1 MVSPGAGV
9 FLLFGLCLSLEYRG
23 PLRSRLPGD
32 LNVSSFPQ
40 LIDHFHGS
48 GQAFEQRYY
57 YVPRPKNDSSPI
69 KNAILYIAGESD
81 AFSSGHDRMTNFSA
95 DLNAPVFT
103 LEHRY
108 FGTSFPT
115 RNASTESYAKYLNVG
130 QVLADLANFATQMK
144 TEYNMPAAKW
154 LIVGGSYSGLLSS
167 FAREVYPNVFHAAI
181 SSSGVVLATDNYA
194 DFDLQIAITM
204 GQECASVARAAR
216 LEIERLWELGQED
229 WILKQFGCEGLT
241 RPTDFLF
248 VLGDI
253 FTISPQYSERG
264 RLCDPLVDTLR
275 TGADPVMA
283 LAKFSREYFIPH
295 FCDGDVVATYSSDW
309 MKNVA
314 LCPSN
319 TGARSWQ
326 WMTCNEVAYW
336 QVSPGRLSIRPKNLT
351 QEWYADQCEY
361 IFGSEYRWP
370 NVTKFNEDYNGLK
383 QNATRVFYTTGSQDP
398 WTWTCVTEDSGVPPG
413 CIAHTI
419 MGNEIGHCTDLRP
432 GNWDSPPD
440 LLRTKDWER
449 KVIKQWMAEDP

>member
-1 MVSPGAGV
+1 M
-9 FLLFGLCLSLEYRG
+9 FLLFGLSLSLESRG
-23 PLRSRLPGD
+23 PRRHSLRSRL
-32 LNVSSFPQ
+32 NVLHFDQ
-40 LIDHFHGS
+40 LVDHFTS
-48 GQAFEQRYY
+48 SSQNFSQRYY

-69 KNAILYIAGESD
+69 KAAILYIAGESD
-81 AFSSGHDRMTNFSA
+81 SFSSGDTRMQNFSA

-115 RNASTESYAKYLNVG
+115 PNASTEFYAKYLNVG
-130 QVLADLANFATQMK
+130 QVLADLAHFATIMK
-144 TEYNMPAAKW
+144 TTYQMPQAKW

-167 FAREVYPNVFHAAI
+167 FAREVYPKVFHAAI
-181 SSSGVVLATDNYA
+181 SSSGVVLATDNYT
-194 DFDLQIAITM
+194 DFDLQIAIAM

-216 LEIERLWELGQED
+216 IEIERLWELGQED
-229 WILKQFGCEGLT
+229 WILKQFGCEGLK
-241 RPTDFLF
+241 RKTDFLF

-253 FTISPQYSERG
+253 FTIAPQYSR
-264 RLCDPLVDTLR
+264 RAALCDPLVDTLR

-283 LAKFSREYFIPH
+283 LAKFSREYFIPN
-295 FCDGDVVATYSSDW
+295 FCDDDVVSTYSSDW
-309 MKNVA
+309 MKDVA
-314 LCPSN
+314 SRPNN

-361 IFGSEYRWP
+361 IFGKNYRWP
-370 NVTKFNEDYNGLK
+370 NVTKFNQDYNGLK

-419 MGNEIGHCTDLRP
+419 MGNEIGHCTDLRSA
-432 GNWDSPPD
+432 NWDSPPD
-440 LLRTKDWER
+440 LLRTKEWER
-449 KVIKQWMAEDP
+449 KVIRQWMAEDP